1 MTCKYCLPLSRFP
14 FHSLDSFLCNTVSFA
29 IQKLLS
35 FMVPFVDFAFVVC
48 VFGVIL
54 KEIAH
59 FYGVRFKSLNHFE
72 SIFVN
77 RVRDLSES
85 TYPISQHY

>member
-1 MTCKYCLPLSRFP
+1 
-14 FHSLDSFLCNTVSFA
+14 
-29 IQKLLS
+29 
-35 FMVPFVDFAFVVC
+35 MVPFVDFAFVVC